1 MTAPALVL
9 GPLLRHVDATS
20 AAVWVEAAAT
30 GVVTVRAAGR
40 SWSARTFAVHGHHF
54 ALVHVDELAPGTVT
68 PYSVDIDDEEVWPPA
83 NWRFPASAITTL
95 APDAPM
101 RIAFGSCRTSVPHDA
116 GGHHSHGVDALRTF
130 AVQMA
135 ARPGRF
141 AWPDLVVFLGDQ
153 VYADTTSEQ
162 MQEFIRA
169 RRDPAEPPG
178 EELADFEEY
187 AHLYGLA
194 WSDPANR
201 WLLST
206 VPTAMIFDD
215 HDIRD
220 DWNASLSWK
229 REIEQTSWWHQR
241 LVAGLSSYWVY
252 QHLGNLSPAE
262 RAHDEL
268 WRLIEAHDDDTELD
282 LSDRIDRFA
291 ERADADPGSYRWSY
305 CRDYGDSRLIVV
317 DSRAARVLDPDRRA
331 LLDEDESAWLDERMR
346 GGFRH
351 LLVGTSLPFLL
362 PTGLHHLESW
372 NEATAEGAWG
382 ERMAGVSEKL
392 RQALDLEHWAAF
404 QASFRRVSQMV
415 TEVADGRRGPA
426 PESIVFLSG
435 DVHYSYL
442 AEVQRTTGSRIIQAV
457 CSPIRNP
464 LALPLRSFS
473 AVLSYAVANRP
484 SELLARSAGV
494 PALPLRWRGIRGPWF
509 ENCLASVADT
519 PEGLRLRWITGV
531 VRNGDEAHPHLKT
544 VADVTLKPRPDRPKA
559 MRAR

>member
-1 MTAPALVL
+1 
-9 GPLLRHVDATS
+9 
-20 AAVWVEAAAT
+20 
-30 GVVTVRAAGR
+30 
-40 SWSARTFAVHGHHF
+40 
-54 ALVHVDELAPGTVT
+54 
-68 PYSVDIDDEEVWPPA
+68 
-83 NWRFPASAITTL
+83 
-95 APDAPM
+95 M
-101 RIAFGSCRTSVPHDA
+101 RLAFGSCRTSVPHDA
-116 GGHHSHGVDALRTF
+116 GGNRTHGVDALRTF

-141 AWPDLVVFLGDQ
+141 NRPDLVLFLGDQ
-153 VYADTTSEQ
+153 VYADTTSGQ

-169 RRDPAEPPG
+169 RRDLDEPPG

-206 VPTAMIFDD
+206 MPTAMIFDD

-220 DWNASLSWK
+220 DWNSSLSWK
-229 REIEQTSWWHQR
+229 REMEQTAWWHRR
-241 LVAGLSSYWVY
+241 LVAGLASYWVY

-262 RAHDEL
+262 RATDEL
-268 WRLIEAHDDDTELD
+268 WRLVEAHGEDAELD
-282 LSDRIDRFA
+282 LSDRLDHFV
-291 ERADADPGSYRWSY
+291 ERADSDPTSYRWSY

-317 DSRAARVLDPDRRA
+317 DSRAARMLDPERRA

-382 ERMAGVSEKL
+382 ERMAGISEKL
-392 RQALDLEHWAAF
+392 RQGLDLEHWAAF
-404 QASFRRVSQMV
+404 QSSFHRVARMV

-426 PESIVFLSG
+426 PETIVFLSG

-442 AEVQRTTGSRIIQAV
+442 AEVERSAGSRIIQAV

-473 AVLSYAVANRP
+473 AVLSYAIANRP

-494 PALPLRWRGIRGPWF
+494 PASPLTWRGIRGPWF
-509 ENCLASVADT
+509 ENCLASVAET
-519 PEGLRLRWITGV
+519 SRGLRMRWITGV
-531 VRNGDEAHPHLKT
+531 IRDGDEAHPHLKT
-544 VADVTLKPRPDRPKA
+544 IVDVTLRS
-559 MRAR
+559 RAEKSVD

>member
-1 MTAPALVL
+1 MMTAPALVL
-9 GPLLRHVDATS
+9 GPMLRYVDTVS
-20 AAVWVEAAAT
+20 ASVWVETLAS
-30 GVVTVRAAGR
+30 GVVTVRATSR
-40 SWSARTFAVHGHHF
+40 SWSSRTFVVHGHHF
-54 ALVHVDELAPGTVT
+54 ALVHVDDLEPGTVT
-68 PYSVDIDDEEVWPPA
+68 PYTVDIDNLEVWPPA
-83 NWRFPASAITTL
+83 RWRFPASVITTL
-95 APDAPM
+95 APDAPL
-101 RIAFGSCRTSVPHDA
+101 RLAFGSCRTSVPHGA
-116 GGHHSHGVDALRTF
+116 IGNRTHGVDALRTF

-135 ARPGRF
+135 ARPERF
-141 AWPDLVVFLGDQ
+141 AWPDLVLFLGDQ
-153 VYADTTSEQ
+153 VYADTTSEA

-169 RRDPAEPPG
+169 RRDTDEPPG

-229 REIEQTSWWHQR
+229 REMEQATWWHRR
-241 LVAGLSSYWVY
+241 LVAGLASYWVY
-252 QHLGNLSPAE
+252 QHLGNLSSAE
-262 RAHDEL
+262 RSADRL
-268 WRLIEAHDDDTELD
+268 WRLVEEHDGAGELD
-282 LSDRIDRFA
+282 LSDRLDGLV
-291 ERADADPGSYRWSY
+291 ERADADPASYRWSF
-305 CRDYGDSRLIVV
+305 CRDHGDSRLIVI
-317 DSRAARVLDPDRRA
+317 DSRAARRLDPDRRA
-331 LLDEDESAWLDERMR
+331 LIDDDETAWLDKRMR

-382 ERMAGVSEKL
+382 ERMAGLGEKL

-404 QASFRRVSQMV
+404 QSSFRQVAAMV
-415 TEVADGRRGPA
+415 TEVADGQRGPA

-442 AEVQRTTGSRIIQAV
+442 AEVQRATGSRILQAV

-473 AVLSYAVANRP
+473 AVLSYAIADRP
-484 SELLARSAGV
+484 SEVLARSAGV
-494 PALPLRWRGIRGPWF
+494 AAAPLRWRGIRGPWF
-509 ENCLASVADT
+509 ENCLASVAET
-519 PEGLRLRWITGV
+519 PAGLRLRWITGI
-531 VRNGDEAHPHLKT
+531 VRNGDETHPHPKT
-544 VADVTLKPRPDRPKA
+544 IADVTVTPRPGGE
-559 MRAR
+559 